1 MQNHQWLI
9 RLTITC
15 VLVFS
20 FSVFSLAAQ
29 TKQYSGK
36 IGKNLQIWLTIKQD
50 GKTLTGQYCYEKN
63 GNFIDLNG
71 TIASDGNTLLIETL
85 GKDTTG
91 CMRGMLSKKGEF
103 TGVWFKPDGT
113 KPLPCTFKQHE
124 YPPAWDGISG
134 TYKRLGKDDAIL
146 HIEKQ
151 KDGRV
156 RVEGRAFWYG
166 DPTIKNIHIAEI
178 SFLQKPARLFNGLRY
193 DNPLLTYI
201 DEGLCSF
208 DMHFDNGA
216 VVIDNERGQCGGA
229 YVTMSGRYKRV
240 GNPPKVWDIL
250 DSSK

>member
-1 MQNHQWLI
+1 MQNLQRRTHLI
-9 RLTITC
+9 IPC
-15 VLVFS
+15 VVAFICS
-20 FSVFSLAAQ
+20 AFTLAAQ

-36 IGKNLQIWLTIKQD
+36 IGKNLQIWLIIKQE
-50 GKTLTGQYCYEKN
+50 GKVLTGLYCYEKN

-71 TIASDGNTLLIETL
+71 TIAPDGNTLLIETL

-91 CMRGMLSKKGEF
+91 CIRGMLSKKGEF

-146 HIEKQ
+146 HVELQ

-156 RVEGRAFWYG
+156 RVEGRAFWHG
-166 DPTIKNIHIAEI
+166 DPKTGNVHVAEI
-178 SFLQKPARLFNGLRY
+178 SFLQKPSTMPNQAPALYYEDVDVCRFQL
-193 DNPLLTYI
+193 
-201 DEGLCSF
+201 
-208 DMHFDNGA
+208 HFESGA
-216 VVIDNERGQCGGA
+216 LMIDNETGYCGGA

-240 GNPPKVWDIL
+240 GNPPKVWDML